1 MVEILRIFL
10 GVLVVASLA
19 TIVGYVA
26 VFLGVAAWSVITRSR
41 RDALADELDS
51 VLAEIVGPR
60 QPLAPAARSPLSS
73 PLSGGVTPGRR
84 LESADP
90 FAAGRFS

>member
-1 MVEILRIFL
+1 MVEILRILL

-19 TIVGYVA
+19 TIVAYVV
-26 VFLGVAAWSVITRSR
+26 VFLGVAAWAVLTRSR
-41 RDALADELDS
+41 RDPLADELDS

-60 QPLAPAARSPLSS
+60 VPLAPAARALRSS
-73 PLSGGVTPGRR
+73 SLRGEVPPERW
-84 LESADP
+84 LERADP